1 MNHQKSRPNTA
12 ECGHNLVITNNINM
26 KKELLFVFI
35 FALMGMQMVCAQSF
49 SKEELK
55 KYSGQGNKTDEARA
69 AELAQENPLNDQYEL
84 VLTCIK
90 EYSGQSKNELY
101 NKIYNWIIGMSSNS
115 QSAIQVADSVRG
127 IIQTRCNIPQIAK
140 RTMGDNRYK
149 VNIRPLLTF
158 DFKEGKVRFTFTLQ
172 SYDVLK
178 KTDDDGGIFMMGNI
192 GFFDGGGQKK
202 DDQVWPLSE
211 CYPYAQK
218 PSHPKVTSSRA
229 LVNSVAAYRI
239 LEDRIHNML
248 LKAERSDDW

>member
-1 MNHQKSRPNTA
+1 
-12 ECGHNLVITNNINM
+12 M
-26 KKELLFVFI
+26 KRICFLLFISF
-35 FALMGMQMVCAQSF
+35 MSMQMTYAQSF
-49 SKEELK
+49 SKDELK

-84 VLTCIK
+84 VLSCVK
-90 EYSGQSKNELY
+90 EYPGQSKLELY
-101 NKIYNWIIGMSSNS
+101 NKIHNWIISLSSNS
-115 QSAIQVADSVRG
+115 QSAIQVADTTKW
-127 IIQTRCNIPQIAK
+127 IIQTRCNIQQIAK

-158 DFKEGKVRFTFTLQ
+158 DFKDERIRFTYALQ

-202 DDQVWPLSE
+202 DNQVWPLSE
-211 CYPYAQK
+211 CFPYAKK

-229 LVNSVAAYRI
+229 LVNSVAAYKI
-239 LEDRIHNML
+239 LVDRVDGALNK
-248 LKAERSDDW
+248 KATNSDW

>member
-1 MNHQKSRPNTA
+1 
-12 ECGHNLVITNNINM
+12 M
-26 KKELLFVFI
+26 KRICFLLFISF
-35 FALMGMQMVCAQSF
+35 MSMQMTYAQSF
-49 SKEELK
+49 SKDELK

-84 VLTCIK
+84 VLSCVK
-90 EYSGQSKNELY
+90 EYPGQSKLELY
-101 NKIYNWIIGMSSNS
+101 NKIHNWIISLSSNS
-115 QSAIQVADSVRG
+115 QSAIQVADTTKW
-127 IIQTRCNIPQIAK
+127 IIQTRCNIQQIAK

-158 DFKEGKVRFTFTLQ
+158 DFKDERIRFTYTLQ

-202 DDQVWPLSE
+202 DNQVWLLSE
-211 CYPYAQK
+211 CFPYAKK

-229 LVNSVAAYRI
+229 LVNSVAAYKI
-239 LEDRIHNML
+239 LVDRVDGALNK
-248 LKAERSDDW
+248 KATNSDW